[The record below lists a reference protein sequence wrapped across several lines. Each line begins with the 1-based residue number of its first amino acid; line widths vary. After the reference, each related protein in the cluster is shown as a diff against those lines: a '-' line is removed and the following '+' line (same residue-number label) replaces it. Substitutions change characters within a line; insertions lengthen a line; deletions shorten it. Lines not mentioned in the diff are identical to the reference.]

1 VSKTLKGEIMK
12 KSLVFTALVGMF
24 YVIPSFA
31 LIGSTQSANA
41 PGQVQ
46 NPQRITKTENVS
58 SEQLTNPH
66 MGKIGKAE
74 MEKQAYRHG
83 GAQHKYGVSHRHV
96 SHHPMHKYHHGRYA
110 GHAGVGHHESKKY
123 EQEKQ

>member
-31 LIGSTQSANA
+31 LIGATQSSNV
-41 PGQVQ
+41 PGQGQ
-46 NPQRITKTENVS
+46 NPQRITKTESTS

-83 GAQHKYGVSHRHV
+83 GAQHKY
-96 SHHPMHKYHHGRYA
+96 HHPMHKYHHGRYA
-110 GHAGVGHHESKKY
+110 GHAGYVGHHEKKH
-123 EQEKQ
+123 EQEKK

>member
-66 MGKIGKAE
+66 VGKAQ

-83 GAQHKYGVSHRHV
+83 GTQHKYHQYHRPG
-96 SHHPMHKYHHGRYA
+96 HHKAYHHGRYVSHH
-110 GHAGVGHHESKKY
+110 GGYVGHKSQEIGP
-123 EQEKQ
+123 EKQL